1 MQQLTPMDAA
11 FLYLENESTHAHGT
25 LVWLYDASQCD
36 PSTINRRALLEHMRP
51 RLDVS
56 PIFTRKIHRLPLDF
70 DYPYWVDDPGFELLY
85 HVRELSL
92 SESGSDEGKW
102 SDFCQLVSDV
112 HSRPLDHN
120 HPLWELTLVPDL
132 NGIDGLPAQCFAILG
147 KFHHVAIDGATGM
160 QIIEAIH
167 DTPGQNRTDAPL
179 NARPARLPGLGE
191 SLYRAAIRNVGAL
204 DKGLNLLGIGP
215 GAKTDGGAADR
226 APVEETIV
234 EAPDEPD
241 GIPQTLFNK
250 AITPEATWES
260 RSFDLAKI
268 KSMRQAVKGTTVN
281 DVLLTIVA
289 GGLRHYLQY
298 REALPDT
305 PMKAGCPVNIRTE
318 AEAAAGGNMISAIIV
333 NMHTDIADPLRR
345 LRAINRSSNAAKQRA
360 SARGSRKILDVVD
373 VVPAQAQALLGNL
386 VGKVSGKMNRAIQF
400 NGSVSNLPGPQQEL
414 HMLGGRLQSIG
425 AAMPIMN
432 GFGLFVGLTTCAGS
446 LRISMSSCES
456 ILPDPGKLGDCMEL
470 SYQELAKATLQRTGL
485 QKAGPRK
492 AGARKA
498 ASKKSTPRKAASK
511 KAAPRKAARA
521 KQTRKTH

>member
-36 PSTINRRALLEHMRP
+36 PSTINRRALLEHMRS
-51 RLDVS
+51 RLHVS

-92 SESGSDEGKW
+92 SESGSGDTKW
-102 SDFCQLVSDV
+102 GGFCQLVSHV

-120 HPLWELTLVPDL
+120 HPLWELTLIPDL
-132 NGIDGLPAQCFAILG
+132 NDINGLPPRCFAILG

-167 DTPGQNRTDAPL
+167 DIPGQKSAGAPM

-215 GAKTDGGAADR
+215 GGKTGDEAADR
-226 APVEETIV
+226 APVEEIV
-234 EAPDEPD
+234 ADSPDEPE

-260 RSFDLAKI
+260 RSFDLAEI
-268 KSMRQAVKGTTVN
+268 KSMRQAIKGATVN
-281 DVLLTIVA
+281 DVLLAIVA

-318 AEAAAGGNMISAIIV
+318 AEAAAGGNMISAIII
-333 NMHTDIADPLRR
+333 NMHTDIADPLKR

-373 VVPAQAQALLGNL
+373 IVPAQAQALLGNL

-446 LRISMSSCES
+446 LRISMSSCAN

-470 SYQELAKATLQRTGL
+470 SYQELAKTTLQGAVPRKT
-485 QKAGPRK
+485 APRK
-492 AGARKA
+492 AS
-498 ASKKSTPRKAASK
+498 SKKPAPRKAASK
-511 KAAPRKAARA
+511 KAAPS

>member
-36 PSTINRRALLEHMRP
+36 PSTINRRALLEHMRS
-51 RLDVS
+51 RLYVS

-92 SESGSDEGKW
+92 SESGSGSGDSKW
-102 SDFCQLVSDV
+102 GDFCQLVSDV

-132 NGIDGLPAQCFAILG
+132 NGIDGLPTRCFAILG

-160 QIIEAIH
+160 QIREAIH
-167 DTPGQNRTDAPL
+167 DTPGQKSADTPQNL
-179 NARPARLPGLGE
+179 RPARLPGIGE
-191 SLYRAAIRNVGAL
+191 SLYRAAIRSVGAL
-204 DKGLNLLGIGP
+204 DKGLSLLGLGP
-215 GAKTDGGAADR
+215 GAKTDEDAAGQ
-226 APVEETIV
+226 APAKEIIV
-234 EAPDEPD
+234 DAPDEPE

-250 AITPEATWES
+250 AITPEATWDS
-260 RSFDLAKI
+260 RSFDLAAI
-268 KSMRQAVKGTTVN
+268 KAMRQAVKGATVN
-281 DVLLTIVA
+281 DVLLAIVA

-298 REALPDT
+298 REELPDT

-318 AEAAAGGNMISAIIV
+318 AEAAAGGNMISAIII
-333 NMHTDIADPLRR
+333 NMHTDIADPLQR

-373 VVPAQAQALLGNL
+373 IVPAQAQALLGNL
-386 VGKVSGKMNRAIQF
+386 VGKVSRKMNRAIQF

-414 HMLGGRLQSIG
+414 HMLGARLQSIG

-446 LRISMSSCES
+446 LRISMSSCAS

-470 SYQELAKATLQRTGL
+470 SYRELA
-485 QKAGPRK
+485 
-492 AGARKA
+492 
-498 ASKKSTPRKAASK
+498 KAASK
-511 KAAPRKAARA
+511 KAAPRKVARRMAAPRNAARP